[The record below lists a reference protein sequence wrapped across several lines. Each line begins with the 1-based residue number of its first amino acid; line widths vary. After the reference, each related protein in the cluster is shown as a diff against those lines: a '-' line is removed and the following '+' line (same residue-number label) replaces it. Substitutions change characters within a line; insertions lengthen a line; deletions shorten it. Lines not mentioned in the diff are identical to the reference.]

1 MSYYR
6 RGYSQRAPVER
17 KRFSGPEIEASMK
30 YLSSLENLTPWENNF
45 ISSIEE
51 GYKKYNSLTE
61 GQFNTFQKISARYNP
76 ENIKKRDDW
85 NNSFTSEMREKLEIM
100 ARYYKANPPYYSD
113 LAERILSDS
122 NYIPTEKAY
131 RSMCENKYAQ
141 RVINT
146 SKTEP
151 EYSAGSMAMVR
162 DNRNIGSTIARYRGK
177 MVVVLDHPETVTN
190 AARGARPVRVL
201 PVGGVDSIV
210 TEERWLKKVP
220 KRLR

>member
-6 RGYSQRAPVER
+6 RGYSPRVER
-17 KRFSGPEIEASMK
+17 KRFSGPEIEASLK
-30 YLSSLENLTPWENNF
+30 RLSGLEGLTPWESNF
-45 ISSIEE
+45 ISSIQE

-61 GQFNTFQKISARYNP
+61 GQFNTFQKIDARYNP
-76 ENIKKRDDW
+76 ENIKKREDW

-113 LAERILSDS
+113 LAERILSDP

-146 SKTEP
+146 SQTEP
-151 EYSAGSMAMVR
+151 EYSAGSMAVVR
-162 DNRNIGSTIARYRGK
+162 DSRNIGGTIARYRGK

-201 PVGGVDSIV
+201 PVGAVDSIV

-220 KRLR
+220 KKLR